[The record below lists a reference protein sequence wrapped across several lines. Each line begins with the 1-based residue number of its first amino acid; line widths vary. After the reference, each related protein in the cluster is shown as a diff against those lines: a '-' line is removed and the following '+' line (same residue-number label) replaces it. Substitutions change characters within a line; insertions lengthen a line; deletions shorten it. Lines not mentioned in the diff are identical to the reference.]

1 MKTGDGASGRRCV
14 RRILQRSNLTEENYA
29 EIWHSN
35 IIIMQR
41 VYDYVTWSRIS
52 VVCSVSAVL

>member
-41 VYDYVTWSRIS
+41 VYDYVT
-52 VVCSVSAVL
+52 